1 MERYWS
7 EKISERYLRDIGK
20 LSLEGIGESL
30 ELFPCKSLQKHVCF
44 VVFALVSDEKKVPNF
59 DFFLKKYVNIMFF
72 SQKNKCTLAV
82 CLVVSKQTTK
92 ALSSLLSSF

>member
-44 VVFALVSDEKKVPNF
+44 VVFALVSDEKKVQNF

-72 SQKNKCTLAV
+72 FTK
-82 CLVVSKQTTK
+82 KQMY
-92 ALSSLLSSF
+92 LSSLLSSF